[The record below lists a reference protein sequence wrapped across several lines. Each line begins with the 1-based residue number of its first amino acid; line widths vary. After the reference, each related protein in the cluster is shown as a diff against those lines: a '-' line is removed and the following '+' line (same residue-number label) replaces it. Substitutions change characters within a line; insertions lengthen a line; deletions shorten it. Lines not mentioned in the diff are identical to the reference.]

1 MAILAPNKKSISKIT
16 LSHHKQCKIGTK
28 VLQFVHN
35 KEKEC
40 PVKILM
46 ISSILKNL
54 ERLKIIYLW
63 LGKIEVI
70 LI

>member
-46 ISSILKNL
+46 IFSILKNL
-54 ERLKIIYLW
+54 EKLKIICLW
-63 LGKIEVI
+63 LGKIEMI
-70 LI
+70 LN